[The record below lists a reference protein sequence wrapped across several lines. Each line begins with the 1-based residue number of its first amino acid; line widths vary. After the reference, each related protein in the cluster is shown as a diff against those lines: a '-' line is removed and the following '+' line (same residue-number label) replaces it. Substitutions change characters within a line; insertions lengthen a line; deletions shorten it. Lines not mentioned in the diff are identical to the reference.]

1 MNLILAIVAL
11 FCLAVAAPVSADK
24 RGAVSGKKRSSHVQP
39 DDESGEAM
47 AMMMKKTAVW

>member
-11 FCLAVAAPVSADK
+11 FCLATAAVSADK
-24 RGAVSGKKRSSHVQP
+24 RGTVSGKKRSSRVQP
-39 DDESGEAM
+39 DDESGG